1 MNEDQGDTDRKEEY
15 YKGQTEERRS
25 RTTEESDGDNPEEQ
39 DEEEMDDDDEQSW
52 GKSSE
57 TGQRDP
63 SVDED
68 YRPTREFHACPN
80 IGRDCMLELKPC
92 KFHGFLPRIH
102 FLHDKR
108 VQTNKYEN
116 GVECLPNRIWSL

>member
-1 MNEDQGDTDRKEEY
+1 MKIKVRHRKEEY
-15 YKGQTEERRS
+15 DKFQTEERRS
-25 RTTEESDGDNPEEQ
+25 RTTEESDGDNPEQ
-39 DEEEMDDDDEQSW
+39 DEVEMDDDDDQAW

-68 YRPTREFHACPN
+68 RRPTLEFHDCPN
-80 IGRDCMLELKPC
+80 IGRDCMLEMKPC